1 MLTLPCIGYGY
12 HGDFLEG
19 WEAGV
24 LQKAID
30 TCTNLSGNQEDC
42 PVFSFD
48 DHPTECL
55 LESPL
60 PAVIS
65 KENVCGPRQGLPNG
79 IKVQGGPELAQPHTP
94 NPASYLPPAAQ
105 SVSALPSSSTQAV
118 PVVPTVAVSSASHQP
133 THTPGAQSIELKNK
147 IAQVSSTSTTLSSSE
162 KYVEST
168 STTLLTSSKPAPPAT
183 THPAEFPDAFPPVA
197 LAADRI
203 ITTQTYNSGR
213 EAYERVVVLKEVTV
227 TATAGAGLAK
237 KASMPKPVELHV
249 HKGYEH
255 KHHVAH
261 GIDGRRIRL

>member
-1 MLTLPCIGYGY
+1 MLILPYIGYGY

-24 LQKAID
+24 LQQAID

-48 DHPTECL
+48 DHPRECL

-60 PAVIS
+60 PAVLS

-94 NPASYLPPAAQ
+94 NPASYLAPAAQ
-105 SVSALPSSSTQAV
+105 SVSALPSSSTS
-118 PVVPTVAVSSASHQP
+118 TSHQP
-133 THTPGAQSIELKNK
+133 THTPGAQFIELKNK
-147 IAQVSSTSTTLSSSE
+147 IAQVSSSSTTLSWSE
-162 KYVEST
+162 KYVEPT

-183 THPAEFPDAFPPVA
+183 THPAEFPDILPPVA
-197 LAADRI
+197 LAADQF
-203 ITTQTYNSGR
+203 ITTQTYTSGR
-213 EAYERVVVLKEVTV
+213 EAYERIVVLKEVIV
-227 TATAGAGLAK
+227 IAGAGLSE

-249 HKGYEH
+249 HKRHEH

-261 GIDGRRIRL
+261 GIGGGRIRL

>member
-1 MLTLPCIGYGY
+1 MLILLYLGYGY

-79 IKVQGGPELAQPHTP
+79 IKVQGGPELAELHTP
-94 NPASYLPPAAQ
+94 NPASYLPPAAH
-105 SVSALPSSSTQAV
+105 SVSSIPLSSTQAV
-118 PVVPTVAVSSASHQP
+118 PVVPTVADSSTSQP
-133 THTPGAQSIELKNK
+133 PIHTPGAQLTGFNNK
-147 IAQVSSTSTTLSSSE
+147 IPQFSSSSTTFSSLE
-162 KYVEST
+162 KYVETT

-183 THPAEFPDAFPPVA
+183 TPSTEFHNVFPAVS
-197 LAADRI
+197 LAASQF
-203 ITTQTYNSGR
+203 ITTQTYTSGR
-213 EAYERVVVLKEVTV
+213 EAHERIVVLKVVTV
-227 TATAGAGLAK
+227 TAGAGLMK
-237 KASMPKPVELHV
+237 ETSKPKQVELHL
-249 HKGYEH
+249 HKRHEH
-255 KHHVAH
+255 KHHMAH
-261 GIDGRRIRL
+261 GIGGRRIRL

>member
-1 MLTLPCIGYGY
+1 MLILLYVGYGY

-79 IKVQGGPELAQPHTP
+79 IKVQEGPELAQPHSP
-94 NPASYLPPAAQ
+94 NPASYLPPAAH
-105 SVSALPSSSTQAV
+105 SVSSIPFSSSQAV
-118 PVVPTVAVSSASHQP
+118 PVVPTVAVSSTSHPP
-133 THTPGAQSIELKNK
+133 THTPGAQFIELKNK
-147 IAQVSSTSTTLSSSE
+147 IAQAPSSSTTFSSSE
-162 KYVEST
+162 KCVETT

-183 THPAEFPDAFPPVA
+183 THPTEFPDVYPVVA
-197 LAADRI
+197 LAADQF
-203 ITTQTYNSGR
+203 ITTQTYTSGR
-213 EAYERVVVLKEVTV
+213 EAYERIVVLKEVTV
-227 TATAGAGLAK
+227 TAGAGLVK
-237 KASMPKPVELHV
+237 KASKPKPVGLHV
-249 HKGYEH
+249 HKRHEH
-255 KHHVAH
+255 KHHMAH
-261 GIDGRRIRL
+261 GIGGRRIRL

>member
-1 MLTLPCIGYGY
+1 MLILPYIGHGY

-60 PAVIS
+60 PAVLS
-65 KENVCGPRQGLPNG
+65 KENVCGPRKGLPNG
-79 IKVQGGPELAQPHTP
+79 IKVQGGPELAQPHNP

-118 PVVPTVAVSSASHQP
+118 PVVPTVAVSSTSHQP
-133 THTPGAQSIELKNK
+133 THTPSAQFIEIKNK
-147 IAQVSSTSTTLSSSE
+147 IAQVSSPSTTLSWSE
-162 KYVEST
+162 KYVEPT

-183 THPAEFPDAFPPVA
+183 THPAEFPDVFPPVA
-197 LAADRI
+197 LAADQF
-203 ITTQTYNSGR
+203 ITTQTYTSGR
-213 EAYERVVVLKEVTV
+213 EVYERIVVLKEVTV
-227 TATAGAGLAK
+227 IAGAGLME
-237 KASMPKPVELHV
+237 KASMPKPVDLHI
-249 HKGYEH
+249 HKRHEH

-261 GIDGRRIRL
+261 GIVGGRIRS

>member
-1 MLTLPCIGYGY
+1 MLYVGCGY

-48 DHPTECL
+48 NHPTECL

-94 NPASYLPPAAQ
+94 NPASYLSPDVH
-105 SVSALPSSSTQAV
+105 SVSSIPLSSSQAL
-118 PVVPTVAVSSASHQP
+118 PVVPTVAVSSKSHPP
-133 THTPGAQSIELKNK
+133 TDTPAAQLIELTIKN
-147 IAQVSSTSTTLSSSE
+147 AQASSSSTTFSSSE
-162 KYVEST
+162 NYVETT
-168 STTLLTSSKPAPPAT
+168 STTLLISSKPAPPAT
-183 THPAEFPDAFPPVA
+183 THPTELHDVFPAVA
-197 LAADRI
+197 LAADQF
-203 ITTQTYNSGR
+203 ITTQTYTSGR

-227 TATAGAGLAK
+227 TAGAGLVK
-237 KASMPKPVELHV
+237 SASEPKPVELHV
-249 HKGYEH
+249 HKRHEH
-255 KHHVAH
+255 KHHMAH
-261 GIDGRRIRL
+261 GIGGRRVRL

>member
-1 MLTLPCIGYGY
+1 MLILLYVGYGY

-79 IKVQGGPELAQPHTP
+79 IQIQGGPELAQPHTP
-94 NPASYLPPAAQ
+94 KPASYLPPAAH
-105 SVSALPSSSTQAV
+105 SVSSKPPSSTQAV
-118 PVVPTVAVSSASHQP
+118 PVVPTVPVSSKSHPP
-133 THTPGAQSIELKNK
+133 TQTPDAQFVELKNNM
-147 IAQVSSTSTTLSSSE
+147 AQASSSSAAFSSSE
-162 KYVEST
+162 NYVEAT

-183 THPAEFPDAFPPVA
+183 THPTEFHDAFPAVA
-197 LAADRI
+197 LAVEQF
-203 ITTQTYNSGR
+203 ITTQTYTSGR
-213 EAYERVVVLKEVTV
+213 EAYEQVVVLKEVTV
-227 TATAGAGLAK
+227 TAGAGLAK
-237 KASMPKPVELHV
+237 KSPKPNSVELHV
-249 HKGYEH
+249 HKRHEH
-255 KHHVAH
+255 KHHMAH
-261 GIDGRRIRL
+261 GIGGRRIRL